1 MENTGIDIRETVIN
15 DIVRAMAPVVD
26 SIRLQMLEGAVRG
39 ALHGLAM
46 ERECTELATEF
57 DNTEYMLQC
66 FAAHKKLEGCT
77 DTTLEQYL
85 RTAVRFFKM
94 ANKGYQQIEKDDI
107 KYYLA
112 QRTRKVAQN
121 TLVNEKRNLSSLFTW
136 LHDEGFI
143 EKNPVKGIKIR
154 EEDVEIVY
162 FSVEQEIA
170 IRDTHCSLRDKALIA
185 FLLST
190 GLRVGELTSL
200 TRMNVDLIHN
210 SVTFRGEKSRKGK
223 FRTVFL
229 DQYARRYLGM
239 YLANRTD
246 QNAALFVSERLYS
259 GEPRRLGNAAIE
271 KITKRVCLEAGVTAA
286 GTVHVFRRTFATRLA
301 ERGCPIDI
309 IQELMGHADATTT
322 LKCYI
327 ARSSKRAKSEWEKY
341 VYAA

>member
-39 ALHGLAM
+39 ALHGLAL
-46 ERECTELATEF
+46 EKESTELSTDL
-57 DNTEYMLQC
+57 DNTKYMLQC

-77 DTTLEQYL
+77 DSTLDQYM
-85 RTAVRFFKM
+85 RTAVRFFAM
-94 ANKGYQQIEKDDI
+94 VGKGYRQTVKDDI

-112 QRTRKVAQN
+112 LRSGEVSQN
-121 TLVNEKRNLSSLFTW
+121 TLVNEKRNLSSFFTW
-136 LHDEGFI
+136 LHDEGFVD
-143 EKNPVKGIKIR
+143 KNPIKGIKLR
-154 EEDVEIVY
+154 EEDVEIVC
-162 FSVEQEIA
+162 FTLDEEIA
-170 IRDTHCSLRDKALIA
+170 IRDVHCSIRDRALIA

-190 GLRVGELTSL
+190 GVRVGELTSMN
-200 TRMNVDLIHN
+200 RMSVDLIHN
-210 SVTFRGEKSRKGK
+210 SVTFRGEKSRQGK

-246 QNAALFVSERLYS
+246 QNPALFVSDRIYN
-259 GEPRRLGNAAIE
+259 GEPRRLGNAAVE
-271 KITKRVCLEAGVTAA
+271 KITKRVCIEAGVSAI

-309 IQELMGHADATTT
+309 IQELMGHADASTT